1 MFREFLKTDSSP
13 AQLFIRLALGVVMFP
28 HGAQKVLGWF
38 GGPGITKTLQAFA
51 GMGFPAWSVIVLMG
65 VEFLGSALLIFG
77 FLTRLWAIGI
87 GVSITICM
95 FMNHVQNGFFM
106 NWLGQQKGEGFEY
119 HILVIGICLALLIR
133 GGGALSVDRN
143 LSSGSKY
150 QYGPKSSRLLK

>member
-1 MFREFLKTDSSP
+1 MFREFLKTDNSP

-51 GMGFPAWSVIVLMG
+51 GMGFPAWSVVVLMG

-119 HILVIGICLALLIR
+119 HILVIGICIALLVK
-133 GGGALSVDRN
+133 GGGAISVDRKI
-143 LSSGSKY
+143 SSGSKY
-150 QYGPKSSRLLK
+150 LYGPKSSRFLK